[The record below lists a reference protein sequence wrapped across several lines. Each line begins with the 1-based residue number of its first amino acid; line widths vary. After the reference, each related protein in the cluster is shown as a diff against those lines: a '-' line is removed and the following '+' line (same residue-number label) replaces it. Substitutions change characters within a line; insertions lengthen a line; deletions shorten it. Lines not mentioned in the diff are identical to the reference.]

1 MNKEFLCKQQMV
13 LHTLIPTI
21 IFNCPFLKAMD
32 DDDAALVSNGWW
44 SNGHTARPYVRGLTE
59 ELDNLGIPRPAKKSG
74 SLRAILI
81 HLGNRLVKDGVVT
94 VKKRA
99 GLTVHDIVL

>member
-1 MNKEFLCKQQMV
+1 
-13 LHTLIPTI
+13 
-21 IFNCPFLKAMD
+21 MD
-32 DDDAALVSNGWW
+32 DDDAALVSNRWW
-44 SNGHTARPYVRGLTE
+44 SNGHTARPYVRGLSE